1 MLSEGEARGLHLE
14 VTSRCCISRLHLDVA
29 SCRIPLW
36 TRWRDQSEMRG
47 EKDEP
52 AGPRALCAAWERSDR
67 DLIHA

>member
-1 MLSEGEARGLHLE
+1 MLHL
-14 VTSRCCISRLHLDVA
+14 A
-29 SCRIPLW
+29 RIPLW